1 MIEDRALELGKMLGQ
16 TNEYK
21 AMQSA
26 RQELESTPEV
36 KAQMQRV
43 EFLTEKLEPYAK
55 EGKEPPKEM
64 AEEYESLMS
73 SIQAH
78 PKYQHVVAAQSNFDK
93 MMLQIN
99 EKIVEGIRKSGE
111 SSIIVPG

>member
-1 MIEDRALELGKMLGQ
+1 VIQDKALELGRLLGQ

-21 AMQSA
+21 TLLTT
-26 RQELESTPEV
+26 REELENTPEV

-43 EFLTEKLEPYAK
+43 EMLTEKLEPLTK

-64 AEEYESLMS
+64 AEEYESLLS

-78 PKYQHVVAAQSNFDK
+78 PKYQQVIAAQSNFDK
-93 MMLQIN
+93 MMLQVN
-99 EKIVEGIRKSGE
+99 EKILEGIRKGAE
-111 SSIIVPG
+111 SSIIIPG

>member
-21 AMQSA
+21 EMQRA
-26 RQELESTPEV
+26 REELEKTPEV

-43 EFLTEKLEPYAK
+43 EMLTEKLEPIAK
-55 EGKEPPKEM
+55 EGREPPKELSD
-64 AEEYESLMS
+64 EYESLLS

-78 PKYQHVVAAQSNFDK
+78 PKYQKVVAAQSNFDK
-93 MMLQIN
+93 MMLQVN
-99 EKIVEGIRKSGE
+99 EKIVEGIRRGAE
-111 SSIIVPG
+111 SSIIIPG